1 MDAARQQ
8 PATTTHRNRDVLMTQ
23 STAITTQSSGSVFS
37 GIQAFE
43 DAQRIAKA
51 LASSTLIPPQFQ
63 GQQGF
68 ANCLVA
74 LEIANRMGIS
84 PFLAMQH
91 LHVIHGR
98 PSWSSSFII
107 AMVNGCGRYSPLRFE
122 ISGTGDSLACYAVA
136 TDLASEQ
143 ELKGPTITMAMAKKE
158 GWATKTGSKWA
169 TMPDLMIRYRAAA
182 FWGRLYASDLLL
194 GLQTQ
199 EEAIDIQ
206 PVTVKTEVPSLDDLN
221 AKITEPVVI
230 TEPDDDIF

>member
-1 MDAARQQ
+1 
-8 PATTTHRNRDVLMTQ
+8 MTQ

-43 DAQRIAKA
+43 EAQRIAKA
-51 LASSTLIPPQFQ
+51 LASSTLIPPAFQ

-74 LEIANRMGIS
+74 LEIANRMRIS

-107 AMVNGCGRYSPLRFE
+107 AMVNGCGRFSPLRFE
-122 ISGTGDSLACYAVA
+122 MSGEGDSLACYARA

-158 GWATKTGSKWA
+158 GWSTKTGSKWA
-169 TMPDLMIRYRAAA
+169 TMPELMISYRAAA

-199 EEAIDIQ
+199 EEVIDIQ
-206 PVTVKTEVPSLDDLN
+206 PVTVKAELPSLDELN
-221 AKITEPVVI
+221 AKITQPVV
-230 TEPDDDIF
+230 TAEPDDDIF

>member
-1 MDAARQQ
+1 
-8 PATTTHRNRDVLMTQ
+8 MTE
-23 STAITTQSSGSVFS
+23 STAITTQSTGSVFS

-51 LASSTLIPPQFQ
+51 LASSTLIPTQFQ

-74 LEIANRMGIS
+74 LEIANRMNIS

-107 AMVNGCGRYSPLRFE
+107 AMVNGSGRFTPLRFE
-122 ISGTGDSLACYAVA
+122 MSGEGDAMACFAVA
-136 TDLASEQ
+136 IDVKSEQ

-158 GWATKTGSKWA
+158 GWSTKTGSKWQ
-169 TMPDLMIRYRAAA
+169 TMPELMIRYRAAA

-194 GLQTQ
+194 GIQSQ
-199 EEAIDIQ
+199 EEVVD
-206 PVTVKTEVPSLDDLN
+206 VELVNVSTNLDELN
-221 AKITEPVVI
+221 AKIQPPAPVVQAAP
-230 TEPDDDIF
+230 EVVDELF

>member
-1 MDAARQQ
+1 MTNSSL
-8 PATTTHRNRDVLMTQ
+8 TTTSNN
-23 STAITTQSSGSVFS
+23 SVFS

-51 LASSTLIPPQFQ
+51 LASSTLIPTQFQ

-74 LEIANRMGIS
+74 LEIANRMNIS

-107 AMVNGCGRYSPLRFE
+107 AMVNGSGRFSPLRFE
-122 ISGTGDSLACYAVA
+122 MSGEGDSLACYAVA
-136 TDLASEQ
+136 TDVKSEQ

-158 GWATKTGSKWA
+158 GWSTKNGSKWQ
-169 TMPDLMIRYRAAA
+169 TMPELMIRYRAAA

-194 GLQTQ
+194 GIQSQ
-199 EEAIDIQ
+199 EEVVDVELVNVSTNLDELNAKIQ
-206 PVTVKTEVPSLDDLN
+206 PPAAEPVKTEVVDEL
-221 AKITEPVVI
+221 
-230 TEPDDDIF
+230 F

>member
-1 MDAARQQ
+1 MDQQAAL
-8 PATTTHRNRDVLMTQ
+8 TTTQ
-23 STAITTQSSGSVFS
+23 PGGSVFS

-74 LEIANRMGIS
+74 LEIAGRMGIS

-107 AMVNGCGRYSPLRFE
+107 AMVNGCGRFSPLRFE

-136 TDLASEQ
+136 SDLASGQ

-158 GWATKTGSKWA
+158 GWATKSGSKWQ
-169 TMPDLMIRYRAAA
+169 TMPELMIRYRAAA
-182 FWGRLYASDLLL
+182 FWGRLYASDMLL
-194 GLQTQ
+194 GMQSQ
-199 EEAIDIQ
+199 EEVVDVE
-206 PVTVKTEVPSLDDLN
+206 PVTVTAAPAATTVADLN
-221 AKITEPVVI
+221 ATIAAKVQPEIPAAADD
-230 TEPDDDIF
+230 PDELF

>member
-1 MDAARQQ
+1 
-8 PATTTHRNRDVLMTQ
+8 MTD
-23 STAITTQSSGSVFS
+23 STAITTQSTGSVFS

-51 LASSTLIPPQFQ
+51 LASSTLIPTQFQ

-74 LEIANRMGIS
+74 LEIANRMNIS

-107 AMVNGCGRYSPLRFE
+107 AMVNGSGRFSPLRFE
-122 ISGTGDSLACYAVA
+122 MSGEGDSLACYAVA
-136 TDLASEQ
+136 TDVKSEQ
-143 ELKGPTITMAMAKKE
+143 ELKGPTITIAMAKKE
-158 GWATKTGSKWA
+158 GWSTKTGSKWQ
-169 TMPDLMIRYRAAA
+169 TMPELMIRYRAAA

-194 GLQTQ
+194 GIQSQ
-199 EEAIDIQ
+199 EEVVDVELVNVSTNLDELNAKIQ
-206 PVTVKTEVPSLDDLN
+206 PPAAEPVKTEVVDEL
-221 AKITEPVVI
+221 
-230 TEPDDDIF
+230 F

>member
-1 MDAARQQ
+1 
-8 PATTTHRNRDVLMTQ
+8 MTQ

-74 LEIANRMGIS
+74 LEIANRMRIS

-107 AMVNGCGRYSPLRFE
+107 AMVNGCGRFSPLRFE
-122 ISGTGDSLACYAVA
+122 ISGTGESLACYAVA

-143 ELKGPTITMAMAKKE
+143 ELKGPTITMVMAKKE
-158 GWATKTGSKWA
+158 GWTTKTGSKWA

-206 PVTVKTEVPSLDDLN
+206 PVTVKTEAPSLDDLN
-221 AKITEPVVI
+221 AKITQPVV
-230 TEPDDDIF
+230 TAEPDDDIF

>member
-1 MDAARQQ
+1 
-8 PATTTHRNRDVLMTQ
+8 MTP
-23 STAITTQSSGSVFS
+23 STAITTQSNGSVFS

-107 AMVNGCGRYSPLRFE
+107 AMVNGCGRFSPLRFE
-122 ISGTGDSLACYAVA
+122 ISGTGDSLACYARA

-158 GWATKTGSKWA
+158 GWTTKTGSKWA

-206 PVTVKTEVPSLDDLN
+206 QVTVKTEVSSLDDLN
-221 AKITEPVVI
+221 AQIANPVV
-230 TEPDDDIF
+230 TAEPNDDIF

>member
-1 MDAARQQ
+1 
-8 PATTTHRNRDVLMTQ
+8 MTP
-23 STAITTQSSGSVFS
+23 STSITTQSNGSVFS

-107 AMVNGCGRYSPLRFE
+107 AMVNGCGRFSPLRFE

-158 GWATKTGSKWA
+158 GWSTKTGSKWA

-194 GLQTQ
+194 GIQTQ

-206 PVTVKTEVPSLDDLN
+206 QVTVKTEVPSLDDLN
-221 AKITEPVVI
+221 AKITQPVV
-230 TEPDDDIF
+230 TAEPNDDIF

>member
-1 MDAARQQ
+1 
-8 PATTTHRNRDVLMTQ
+8 MTQ

-37 GIQAFE
+37 GIKAFE
-43 DAQRIAKA
+43 EAQRIAKA
-51 LASSTLIPPQFQ
+51 LASSTLIPPAFQ

-74 LEIANRMGIS
+74 LEIANRMRIS

-107 AMVNGCGRYSPLRFE
+107 AMVNGCGRFSPLRFE
-122 ISGTGDSLACYAVA
+122 ISGEGESLACYARA

-158 GWATKTGSKWA
+158 GWSTKAGSKWA
-169 TMPDLMIRYRAAA
+169 TMPELMISYRAAA

-199 EEAIDIQ
+199 EEVIDVQ
-206 PVTVKTEVPSLDDLN
+206 PVTVKAVAPSLDELN
-221 AKITEPVVI
+221 AKITKPVV
-230 TEPDDDIF
+230 TAEPDDDIF

>member
-1 MDAARQQ
+1 
-8 PATTTHRNRDVLMTQ
+8 MTP
-23 STAITTQSSGSVFS
+23 STAITTQSTGSVFS

-107 AMVNGCGRYSPLRFE
+107 AMVNGCGRFSPLRFE
-122 ISGTGDSLACYAVA
+122 INGAGDSLACYAVA

-143 ELKGPTITMAMAKKE
+143 ELKGPTITMTMAKKE
-158 GWATKTGSKWA
+158 GWTTKTGSKWA

-206 PVTVKTEVPSLDDLN
+206 QVTVKTEVSSLDDLN
-221 AKITEPVVI
+221 AQITSPVV
-230 TEPDDDIF
+230 TAEPDDDIF

>member
-1 MDAARQQ
+1 
-8 PATTTHRNRDVLMTQ
+8 MTQ

-74 LEIANRMGIS
+74 LEIANRMRIS

-107 AMVNGCGRYSPLRFE
+107 AMVNGCGRFSPLRFE
-122 ISGTGDSLACYAVA
+122 ISGEGETLACYARA

-143 ELKGPTITMAMAKKE
+143 ELKGPTITMLMAKKE

-169 TMPDLMIRYRAAA
+169 TMPDLMISYRAAA

-199 EEAIDIQ
+199 EEVIDIQ
-206 PVTVKTEVPSLDDLN
+206 QVTVKAELPTLDDLN
-221 AKITEPVVI
+221 AKITKPVV
-230 TEPDDDIF
+230 TAEPDDDIF

>member
-1 MDAARQQ
+1 
-8 PATTTHRNRDVLMTQ
+8 MTD
-23 STAITTQSSGSVFS
+23 STAITTQSTGSVFS

-51 LASSTLIPPQFQ
+51 LASSTLIPTQFQ

-74 LEIANRMGIS
+74 LEIANRMNIS

-107 AMVNGCGRYSPLRFE
+107 AMVNGSGRFSPLRFE
-122 ISGTGDSLACYAVA
+122 MSGEGDSLACYAVA
-136 TDLASEQ
+136 TDVKSEQ
-143 ELKGPTITMAMAKKE
+143 ELKGPTITIAMAKKE
-158 GWATKTGSKWA
+158 GWFSKNGSKWQ
-169 TMPDLMIRYRAAA
+169 TMPELMIRYRAAA

-194 GLQTQ
+194 GIQSQ
-199 EEAIDIQ
+199 EEVVDVELVNVSTNLDELNAKIQ
-206 PVTVKTEVPSLDDLN
+206 PPAAEPVKTEVVDEL
-221 AKITEPVVI
+221 
-230 TEPDDDIF
+230 F

>member
-1 MDAARQQ
+1 MEGISIPYWSRL
-8 PATTTHRNRDVLMTQ
+8 HSSSLLENIMTEQ
-23 STAITTQSSGSVFS
+23 NTAITTTTNNSVFS

-84 PFLAMQH
+84 PFLCMQH
-91 LHVIHGR
+91 LHIIHGR
-98 PSWSSSFII
+98 PSWSSAFII
-107 AMVNGCGRYSPLRFE
+107 AMVNGCGRFTPLRFE
-122 ISGTGDSLACYAVA
+122 ISGSGDSLACYAIA
-136 TDLASEQ
+136 TDIKTDQ

-158 GWATKTGSKWA
+158 GWATKAGSKWL
-169 TMPDLMIRYRAAA
+169 TMPELMIRYRSAA
-182 FWGRLYASDLLL
+182 FWGRLFAGDLLV

-199 EEAIDIQ
+199 EEVIDVQ
-206 PVTVKTEVPSLDDLN
+206 TVKVSANVDDLN
-221 AKITEPVVI
+221 AKVQSAPVI
-230 TEPDDDIF
+230 ETEPDDLF